1 MTLSLLLWEQIF
13 VMEASSIWN
22 EHEKKIIACYLSEL
36 PGSMKLH
43 LYSAVQRRAAELKL
57 QHEVHL
63 QATKN
68 GRVKTKKKR
77 AAEVTHFT
85 WRK

>member
-1 MTLSLLLWEQIF
+1 MTLSLLLWEQIKKKMLWKLPVF
-13 VMEASSIWN
+13 GISI
-22 EHEKKIIACYLSEL
+22 KKIIACCLSEL

-68 GRVKTKKKR
+68 VRLKKKQ